1 MPTKPLW
8 RPPSHRDTK
17 PKHFGHPWSQRGLF
31 QLSTNHRKG
40 PGRTGAAPRSTW
52 SREPPAHMAA
62 GARSCQ
68 SWRAARI
75 GPSPLHQSHSQDPKH
90 HSGGSR
96 GHRGGVGDGP
106 ALNISIDGLNRRLQS
121 ENLQTGASFFFF
133 CHFFS
138 PQFAPQTLPSPPPT
152 GWERGSRGARQLLA
166 SPGASAVPTLESH
179 PPSHTDGTRTS
190 LLPNRH
196 CRMRTTKDK
205 IRAGMRG
212 SAAHPFPT
220 DRRSQHSLGTP
231 MAQSP
236 ELILSLGVK
245 NENPKWKRNERK
257 ELHRPQPNTPTEGP
271 KQRAAT
277 KPKQRS
283 KGRRNVAHSLL
294 GLCFARAPGAGL
306 EVQAS
311 KRGFRCS

>member
-1 MPTKPLW
+1 MWGFGGARRPQLCDGEVRKNFWFPSGLEEMWFLPRLEVGQMPTKPLW

-133 CHFFS
+133 VTFF
-138 PQFAPQTLPSPPPT
+138 PLHLPPKPCPPPLPL
-152 GWERGSRGARQLLA
+152 GGNGAA
-166 SPGASAVPTLESH
+166 AVPGSSWHLRGLRQF
-179 PPSHTDGTRTS
+179 PPWNLTPLHTPT
-190 LLPNRH
+190 
-196 CRMRTTKDK
+196 
-205 IRAGMRG
+205 ARG
-212 SAAHPFPT
+212 HLSSPT
-220 DRRSQHSLGTP
+220 DTVG
-231 MAQSP
+231 
-236 ELILSLGVK
+236 
-245 NENPKWKRNERK
+245 
-257 ELHRPQPNTPTEGP
+257 
-271 KQRAAT
+271 
-277 KPKQRS
+277 
-283 KGRRNVAHSLL
+283 
-294 GLCFARAPGAGL
+294 
-306 EVQAS
+306 
-311 KRGFRCS
+311 

>member
-1 MPTKPLW
+1 MWGFGGARRPQLCDGEVRKNFWFPSGLEEMWFLPRLEVGQMPTKPLW

-133 CHFFS
+133 VTFF
-138 PQFAPQTLPSPPPT
+138 PLNLPPKPCPPPLPL
-152 GWERGSRGARQLLA
+152 GGNGAAAGPGSSWHLRGLRQFPPWNLTPLHTPTARGHL
-166 SPGASAVPTLESH
+166 SS
-179 PPSHTDGTRTS
+179 
-190 LLPNRH
+190 
-196 CRMRTTKDK
+196 
-205 IRAGMRG
+205 
-212 SAAHPFPT
+212 PT
-220 DRRSQHSLGTP
+220 DTVG
-231 MAQSP
+231 
-236 ELILSLGVK
+236 
-245 NENPKWKRNERK
+245 
-257 ELHRPQPNTPTEGP
+257 
-271 KQRAAT
+271 
-277 KPKQRS
+277 
-283 KGRRNVAHSLL
+283 
-294 GLCFARAPGAGL
+294 
-306 EVQAS
+306 
-311 KRGFRCS
+311 

>member
-133 CHFFS
+133 LSLFF
-138 PQFAPQTLPSPPPT
+138 PSICPPNP
-152 GWERGSRGARQLLA
+152 AL
-166 SPGASAVPTLESH
+166 
-179 PPSHTDGTRTS
+179 PPSHWVGT
-190 LLPNRH
+190 
-196 CRMRTTKDK
+196 
-205 IRAGMRG
+205 G
-212 SAAHPFPT
+212 
-220 DRRSQHSLGTP
+220 
-231 MAQSP
+231 
-236 ELILSLGVK
+236 
-245 NENPKWKRNERK
+245 
-257 ELHRPQPNTPTEGP
+257 QPRCP
-271 KQRAAT
+271 A
-277 KPKQRS
+277 
-283 KGRRNVAHSLL
+283 
-294 GLCFARAPGAGL
+294 APGISG
-306 EVQAS
+306 
-311 KRGFRCS
+311 GFGSSHPGISPPFTHRRHEDISPPQQTLSDEDHQG